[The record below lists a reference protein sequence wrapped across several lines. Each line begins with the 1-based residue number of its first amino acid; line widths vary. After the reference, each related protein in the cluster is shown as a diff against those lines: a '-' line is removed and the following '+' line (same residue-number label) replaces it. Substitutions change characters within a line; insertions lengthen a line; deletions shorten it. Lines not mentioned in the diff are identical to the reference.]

1 MIIRPI
7 EPADAPLLAS
17 AFAELSPE
25 SRYRRFFTPMRELD
39 AEHLAYLT
47 DVDHHDHE
55 ALVALDACSG
65 SCAGVARYVRVAPE
79 VAEPA
84 IVVGDRWQGLGLGT
98 KLLEELADRAR
109 TEGVT
114 RFAGVVL
121 AENQDA
127 IRLLERLGT
136 MPAASGPE
144 LNFEIDLLDDDRAH
158 PTLRELMRALAAGLL
173 APARALVGREQ
184 HDAPG
189 DV

>member
-7 EPADAPLLAS
+7 GPADAPLLAS

-25 SRYRRFFTPMRELD
+25 SRYRRFFTPMKELD
-39 AEHLAYLT
+39 AAHLAYLT

-55 ALVALDACSG
+55 ALIAMDTASG
-65 SCAGVARYVRVAPE
+65 SCAGVARFVRVSPE

-84 IVVGDRWQGLGLGT
+84 VVVGDRWQGLGLGT

-114 RFAGVVL
+114 RFVGVVL

-127 IRLLERLGT
+127 IRLLERLGAV
-136 MPAASGPE
+136 PAASGPE

-158 PTLRELMRALAAGLL
+158 PTLRELLRALAAGLL
-173 APARALVGREQ
+173 APARALAGREQ
-184 HDAPG
+184 QDAHG

>member
-7 EPADAPLLAS
+7 QPADAPLLAS

-25 SRYRRFFTPMRELD
+25 SRYRRFFTPMKELD
-39 AEHLAYLT
+39 ALQLAYLT

-55 ALVALDACSG
+55 ALVALDASSG
-65 SCAGVARYVRVAPE
+65 LCAGVARYVRVAPE

-127 IRLLERLGT
+127 IRLLERLGA

-158 PTLRELMRALAAGLL
+158 PTLRELVRALAAGLL